1 MEHFKFSYS
10 YSVIFFYCSQL
21 RDTNGPIEIVDV
33 MHVHLVNTDL
43 FAGVR
48 HSKHE
53 GNVCV
58 DFSDQLWC

>member
-1 MEHFKFSYS
+1 M
-10 YSVIFFYCSQL
+10 L
-21 RDTNGPIEIVDV
+21 RDQDGPTEIIDV

-53 GNVCV
+53 GISMIFGQDIFFLNQYYR
-58 DFSDQLWC
+58 FQRY

>member
-1 MEHFKFSYS
+1 MVFF
-10 YSVIFFYCSQL
+10 FFYLSVQSDKEGL
-21 RDTNGPIEIVDV
+21 TEIVDV

-53 GNVCV
+53 GKTRTTACINVAV
-58 DFSDQLWC
+58 